1 MIPKLCSY
9 AGIASPHDVDMGLF
23 PGRSQNFFMRF
34 LRKISHNHRYY
45 SLLLPM
51 RSKSLCQRMLRPHI
65 WVFLVSDSSTL
76 SFLQTGAD
84 VQFDCFSIYDPTGTK
99 KCIVLRL
106 MRECFRPNEAKR
118 YKCTSNNDS
127 E

>member
-1 MIPKLCSY
+1 MFLKKNKSQSPVLLTS
-9 AGIASPHDVDMGLF
+9 AS
-23 PGRSQNFFMRF
+23 NE
-34 LRKISHNHRYY
+34 
-45 SLLLPM
+45 
-51 RSKSLCQRMLRPHI
+51 KSLCQRMLRPHI

-76 SFLQTGAD
+76 SLLQTGAD
-84 VQFDCFSIYDPTGTK
+84 VQFDRFSIYDPTGTK